1 VSGGVGI
8 RRSVLPIV
16 MVNLKRVVGDRRL
29 LLVATCFPVLLIL
42 VTGLLAGSP
51 KEPVG
56 LVHPSARLVQLAER
70 SGDVSVKIEPDRSA
84 LVDDILRGRVVA
96 GLVWQTAPRDHVRVD
111 FLTETAQ
118 TDSVQARTDMVAL
131 LDLMAAE
138 GPHRAI
144 TDTTLAHTRTAAP
157 LSPFA
162 YVAPADLVLFLG
174 ITLLVLS
181 SELVESRRLG
191 ILRRLSAAPMRQ
203 GAVVAAQIASRMLVA
218 AGQSAGLLLV
228 GFVLF
233 GVHWGNPFAVGL
245 VIALLALS
253 LSGASVLIGI
263 ASRTDEQAVA
273 LSVVIGIA
281 AGMLGG
287 CMYPLDQVG
296 TTVREVGHVVPQ
308 AWALDAF
315 VRLINDHATFAA
327 VLPDLGAL
335 AAFATGLTALAVWRY
350 DSRAQ

>member
-1 VSGGVGI
+1 MI
-8 RRSVLPIV
+8 PIV
-16 MVNLKRVVGDRRL
+16 MVNLKRAVGDRRL
-29 LLVATCFPVLLIL
+29 LLVATFFPVIFIL
-42 VTGLLAGSP
+42 VTGLLSGSP

-56 LVHPSARLVQLAER
+56 LVHPSARLVQLAGR
-70 SGDVSVKIEPDRSA
+70 AGDVSIKIEPNRDA

-96 GLVWQTAPRDHVRVD
+96 GLVSQPAPAGAIRVS
-111 FLTETAQ
+111 FITETAQ

-131 LDLMAAE
+131 LDLIAAE
-138 GPHRAI
+138 GPHSAI
-144 TDTTLAHTRTAAP
+144 TDTTLAHTRTEAP

-191 ILRRLSAAPMRQ
+191 VLRRLTAAPMRQ
-203 GAVVAAQIASRMLVA
+203 SSIVAAQIASRMLVA
-218 AGQSAGLLLV
+218 AGQSIGLLFV
-228 GFVLF
+228 GIVLF
-233 GVHWGNPFAVGL
+233 RVRWGNPFAVGL

-263 ASRTDEQAVA
+263 YSRTDEQAVA
-273 LSVVIGIA
+273 TSVVVGIA

-287 CMYPLDQVG
+287 CMYQLDQVG
-296 TTVREVGHVVPQ
+296 TVVREFGHIVPQ

-315 VRLINDHATFAA
+315 VKLIDDRAGFSA
-327 VLPDLGAL
+327 VLPEIGAL
-335 AAFATGLTALAVWRY
+335 AAFAVVLTGLAIWRY
-350 DSRAQ
+350 DSLAQ

>member
-16 MVNLKRVVGDRRL
+16 MVNLKRAVGDRRL

-96 GLVWQTAPRDHVRVD
+96 GLVWQPAARDHVRVD
-111 FLTETAQ
+111 FLT
-118 TDSVQARTDMVAL
+118 
-131 LDLMAAE
+131 E

-228 GFVLF
+228 GVVLF

-253 LSGASVLIGI
+253 LSVLIGI

-296 TTVREVGHVVPQ
+296 ATVREVGHVVPQ

-315 VRLINDHATFAA
+315 VRLINDHATFAG

-350 DSRAQ
+350 DSLAQ